1 MTAKCPPAKTH
12 AKAMSMAKEKGLFTG
27 RTTRAD
33 TGATEALE
41 LDGRRLLAV
50 PAEDHVGGR
59 TQGRR
64 KRRNE

>member
-1 MTAKCPPAKTH
+1 
-12 AKAMSMAKEKGLFTG
+12 MSMAKEKGLFTG